1 MQKGTK
7 LVTGLF
13 ISFVGIFLMRYFTKF
28 YSFVGTIIF
37 IIGLYIIFKAHNF
50 NNKYL

>member
-7 LVTGLF
+7 LIMGLF
-13 ISFVGIFLMRYFTKF
+13 ISFAGIFLMRYSIKL

-50 NNKYL
+50 VE